1 MCRTALLLF
10 SWLVVSAQ
18 CWNPFG
24 KSRLI
29 IRDDAPSP
37 SDFLRRAFPSAI
49 VIGGYVYIDGGEVSQ
64 LYNGKNGT
72 TANHPSWPVNSTL
85 SICLEQ
91 SWTNSS
97 VTMTSTPKNGPKL
110 NWQAIWRDPSSTGF
124 YVWGGMT
131 SYSDTPPAKE
141 LWHFK
146 VDGNGGGTW
155 SQVTPASVV
164 AFSKLTRTTEAS
176 FTQSK
181 DVGYYFG
188 GVANSRTDT
197 STYNNALALP
207 GLISYNMTSGEIK
220 NTSSTGFG
228 QYGTS
233 VRGSSQFV
241 PFGSGGM
248 LLFLGGG
255 QAPVSLPK
263 GSWEEMDFNKVAL
276 YNPSTDKWYTQQT
289 TGSRPA
295 TRGNFCAVGASSTND
310 TYEIF
315 LYGGGSTE
323 TDSVSGDV
331 YVLSLPGFVFFKA
344 AGSSA
349 IRAGHTCVVVGEGGR
364 QMLSIGG
371 TDGSLGFPR
380 SLTDPDP
387 WKLGLGIFDMTEMRW
402 SDGYDYQ
409 ARPYES
415 PDAVKQWYAQGG
427 LDSVVWA
434 SEEVKALFCID
445 QAAAAPT
452 NSTSDPSPTE
462 QSNAG
467 SATSTPQGSQPSNPP
482 IGTIVGAVVGGVVGL
497 VLVICLVVFFLRR
510 KRYQAAPQQET
521 GGTPP
526 EYEKPGSA
534 QYGYNGPAG
543 INALHEGYTDHFN
556 PVELPA
562 EHGATELGSTH
573 GRYELGQTV
582 ARPS

>member
-1 MCRTALLLF
+1 
-10 SWLVVSAQ
+10 
-18 CWNPFG
+18 
-24 KSRLI
+24 
-29 IRDDAPSP
+29 
-37 SDFLRRAFPSAI
+37 
-49 VIGGYVYIDGGEVSQ
+49 
-64 LYNGKNGT
+64 
-72 TANHPSWPVNSTL
+72 
-85 SICLEQ
+85 
-91 SWTNSS
+91 
-97 VTMTSTPKNGPKL
+97 MTSTPKNGPKL

-124 YVWGGMT
+124 YVWGGMM

-176 FTQSK
+176 FTQ
-181 DVGYYFG
+181 
-188 GVANSRTDT
+188 
-197 STYNNALALP
+197 
-207 GLISYNMTSGEIK
+207 
-220 NTSSTGFG
+220 
-228 QYGTS
+228 
-233 VRGSSQFV
+233 
-241 PFGSGGM
+241 
-248 LLFLGGG
+248 
-255 QAPVSLPK
+255 
-263 GSWEEMDFNKVAL
+263 
-276 YNPSTDKWYTQQT
+276 TDKWYTQQT

-323 TDSVSGDV
+323 TGSVSGDV

-434 SEEVKALFCID
+434 SEEVKALFSERID

-562 EHGATELGSTH
+562 EHGAAELSSTH

>member
-1 MCRTALLLF
+1 
-10 SWLVVSAQ
+10 
-18 CWNPFG
+18 
-24 KSRLI
+24 
-29 IRDDAPSP
+29 
-37 SDFLRRAFPSAI
+37 
-49 VIGGYVYIDGGEVSQ
+49 
-64 LYNGKNGT
+64 
-72 TANHPSWPVNSTL
+72 
-85 SICLEQ
+85 
-91 SWTNSS
+91 
-97 VTMTSTPKNGPKL
+97 MTSTPKNGPKL
-110 NWQAIWRDPSSTGF
+110 NKQAIWRDPSSTGF
-124 YVWGGMT
+124 YVWGGTM
-131 SYSDTPPAKE
+131 SYFDTPPAKE
-141 LWHFK
+141 LWHFE
-146 VDGNGGGTW
+146 VDGNGGGIW
-155 SQVTPASVV
+155 SQVSPASVV

-176 FTQSK
+176 FTQ
-181 DVGYYFG
+181 
-188 GVANSRTDT
+188 R
-197 STYNNALALP
+197 
-207 GLISYNMTSGEIK
+207 
-220 NTSSTGFG
+220 FG

-233 VRGSSQFV
+233 IRGSAQFV
-241 PFGSGGM
+241 PFGSSGV

-263 GSWEEMDFNKVAL
+263 GSWAEMDFNKVTL
-276 YNPSTDKWYTQQT
+276 YNPSTDKWYTQPT

-295 TRGNFCAVGASSTND
+295 TRGNFCAVGASSTNN

-323 TDSVSGDV
+323 TGSVSGDV

-349 IRAGHTCVVVGEGGR
+349 IRADHTCVVVGEGGR

-409 ARPYES
+409 APPYES

-434 SEEVKALFCID
+434 SEEVKALF
-445 QAAAAPT
+445 
-452 NSTSDPSPTE
+452 SE
-462 QSNAG
+462 R
-467 SATSTPQGSQPSNPP
+467 
-482 IGTIVGAVVGGVVGL
+482 AVVGGVVGL
-497 VLVICLVVFFLRR
+497 VLIICLVVFFLRR

-526 EYEKPGSA
+526 EYEKPGSE

-543 INALHEGYTDHFN
+543 INALHEGHTDHFN

-562 EHGATELGSTH
+562 EHGAAELSSTH